1 MGERVGIGSNH
12 NGIVIFFSKLINL
25 SNIFKTHFL
34 DYVLPALSFIEPT
47 VNMAA
52 GAFYWLLE
60 KAKDE

>member
-1 MGERVGIGSNH
+1 MGKRVGIGSNC
-12 NGIVIFFSKLINL
+12 NGVVIFFSKLINL

-34 DYVLPALSFIEPT
+34 DSVLPTLSFIKPT
-47 VNMAA
+47 VSMAA